1 MDHTTLIRLVYIAV
15 AGILCQWLAWRLRQP
30 AILLLLVVGILS
42 GNVFHI
48 IDIDALFGDLLFPM
62 VSLGV
67 AIILFEGSLTL
78 KFSQIRGLKI
88 TIFLLILFGMV
99 ITCFG
104 IGITLRLLLDIS
116 WSLALLAGALL
127 TVTGPTVIKPVI
139 DSVNPKPAIA
149 HILRWEGIILD
160 SAGAL
165 LTLLIFEFMVAS
177 GHADGFVS
185 AFAKMLLTGCVTGA
199 GSALLLAVLIRK
211 QLLPHVQKN
220 VFTLVLVM
228 ACYTLSDWLFAETG
242 LLAVTVMGIILANIK
257 SLDLTEILFFKESLS
272 SLLIATLFIML
283 AARVDLT
290 ALVAIGWPI
299 IALLVVLQFVLRPAA
314 VGLATIGS
322 QLNLREKLFI
332 SWIGPRGI
340 IAAAVSSLLALRL
353 VDMQVNG
360 SELLVPVIFSMIIG
374 TTLIVSLSARRVGVM
389 LDCAEEVPNGVLIQ
403 GANPLACAVA
413 AALNQQGFHT
423 KLVDTNRQYIS
434 KARSLGLDTYWG
446 QLVSVHADR
455 EMEFVGFHFLLI
467 LTAREE
473 LNALVFSKSRL
484 DFEPGTIGAIQ
495 TATERDSSER
505 HGVHSVESAY
515 LFGKNVT
522 FSALS
527 AALERGAEIKTT
539 PITDEF
545 SVEDYRQM
553 TGAHTTL
560 LFAIAADGHL
570 HIYTDDVTP
579 AVAPGWK
586 IISLTGAAQN
596 DDHHSA

>member
-1 MDHTTLIRLVYIAV
+1 MDHTSLISLVYIAV
-15 AGILCQWLAWRLRQP
+15 AGVLSQWVAWRLRQP
-30 AILLLLVVGILS
+30 AILMLLLVGILS
-42 GNVFHI
+42 GNVLHI
-48 IDIDALFGDLLFPM
+48 IDVDSLFGDLLFPM

-88 TIFLLILFGMV
+88 TIFLLILFGMS

-104 IGITLRLLLDIS
+104 IGIALRLLLDMS

-177 GHADGFVS
+177 GHADGFAS
-185 AFAKMLLTGCVTGA
+185 AFAKMLLTGCLTGLGA
-199 GSALLLAVLIRK
+199 ALLLTSLIRK

-242 LLAVTVMGIILANIK
+242 LLAVTVMGITLANIK

-290 ALVAIGWPI
+290 ALLAIGWPI
-299 IALLVVLQFVLRPAA
+299 IALLIVLQFVLRPAA
-314 VGLATIGS
+314 VGLASIGS
-322 QLNLREKLFI
+322 QLKLREKLFI

-374 TTLIVSLSARRVGVM
+374 TTLIVSLTARRVGVM
-389 LDCAEEVPNGVLIQ
+389 LDCAEAVPNGVLIQ
-403 GANPLACAVA
+403 GANPLARAIAVA
-413 AALNQQGFHT
+413 LNRQGFHS
-423 KLVDTNRQYIS
+423 KLVDTNREYIGEADS
-434 KARSLGLDTYWG
+434 DGLETYWG
-446 QLVSVHADR
+446 QLVSAHADR

-467 LTAREE
+467 LTPREE

-484 DFEPGTIGAIQ
+484 DFEPGNVAAVQ
-495 TATERDSSER
+495 TATERDASER

-515 LFGKNVT
+515 LFGRNT
-522 FSALS
+522 TYSMLS
-527 AALERGAEIKTT
+527 RALERGAQIQVT

-545 SVEDYRQM
+545 TFEDYQQM
-553 TGAHTTL
+553 TDMHATL

-570 HIYTDDVTP
+570 HLYTDEATP
-579 AVAPGWK
+579 TVAAGWK
-586 IISLTGAAQN
+586 IISLADT
-596 DDHHSA
+596 DSERI